1 MKTISVCACLFV
13 VLTAVSACGE
23 KPPAKTPGS
32 HAAAAAAAAARRA
45 EAAKAPG
52 AAPTPAAAQ
61 PATQPATAQPGQT
74 PTSAPTPTTN
84 PPTKTGKP
92 APGPIGAD
100 LLADLAKW
108 DAAKAED
115 RRAAAMEAAKH
126 VAGFELLRLEP
137 FSCGGQTHE
146 VAVFKH
152 AKTEMEFVL
161 VPGGTFD
168 MGSPETEKGREVYEN
183 LHAVTLTKP
192 FLIAR
197 TECSQSTWNK
207 VMGTDPSKH
216 KGADLPVEMV
226 SWEDAQSF
234 CEKSGLSLPTEA
246 QWERACRAGTSTRFF
261 HGDDV
266 ASLGDYAWFATMDID
281 PKAIESHPVG
291 KKSPNA
297 FGLFDTL
304 GNVNEWC
311 GDMMSPYPTAA
322 VVDPFTTIDPKHKSP
337 VFRGGCYRRP
347 DVVSRPAFRLSL
359 DADAHDST
367 IGFRPAKTLST
378 E

>member
-1 MKTISVCACLFV
+1 MKTIGRAACLFV
-13 VLTAVSACGE
+13 VVTAVSACGE

-45 EAAKAPG
+45 EATKTNG
-52 AAPTPAAAQ
+52 AAPAPAAAQ
-61 PATQPATAQPGQT
+61 PGTQPTTTAT
-74 PTSAPTPTTN
+74 PTPPATN
-84 PPTKTGKP
+84 PPTKGGKP
-92 APGPIGAD
+92 APAPIGAD

-108 DAAKAED
+108 DAAKKED

-152 AKTEMEFVL
+152 VQTEMEFVL

-168 MGSPETEKGREVYEN
+168 MGSPESEKGREVYEN

-192 FLIAR
+192 YLIAR
-197 TECSQSTWNK
+197 TEVSQATWNK

-234 CEKSGLSLPTEA
+234 CEKTGLALPTEA
-246 QWERACRAGTSTRFF
+246 QWERACRAGTSARFF

-266 ASLGDYAWFATMDID
+266 ASLGDYAWYATMDID

-297 FGLFDTL
+297 FGLFDML
-304 GNVNEWC
+304 GNVSEWC

-337 VFRGGCYRRP
+337 VFRGGSFRRP
-347 DVVSRPAFRLSL
+347 DVVSRPAFRLSQ

-367 IGFRPAKTLST
+367 IGFRPAKTLSM